1 MSHKQPIVRSNPF
14 LRQLNEAH
22 HYETFRHSSSDSDS
36 DNENNENNENN
47 TNINT
52 NTNTNNNNTNNDT
65 NNDNDDDDIIIHL
78 INKRKNNKTSQTLN
92 YNYKKE
98 NAKIFIR
105 VWFITLIIVFI
116 MIMLIYGII
125 DLYRSNEIIY
135 GQIGFYTFQIYYI
148 IHVGWYAIFLIIHI
162 FLILT
167 QLCYSMTT
175 TNYINHIILNYSH
188 IRYTI
193 IVKTLFAISIIII
206 LYMNY
211 IDFDTHTISNNDDVT
226 NVTNASRIPLYYNFI
241 YIETILS
248 FLLMLCIDDICL
260 INTLKNI
267 HNTML

>member
-1 MSHKQPIVRSNPF
+1 MSHKQPIVISNTF

-22 HYETFRHSSSDSDS
+22 HYETFRHSSSDSD
-36 DNENNENNENN
+36 NENNETIINTNNN
-47 TNINT
+47 TNI
-52 NTNTNNNNTNNDT
+52 NNDT
-65 NNDNDDDDIIIHL
+65 NNDNDNENDNDDDDDDIIIHL
-78 INKRKNNKTSQTLN
+78 INKRKRNNTSQTIN
-92 YNYKKE
+92 NNYKKE
-98 NAKIFIR
+98 NDKIFTR
-105 VWFITLIIVFI
+105 VWVVTITTVFI
-116 MIMLIYGII
+116 MALLIYGII
-125 DLYRSNEIIY
+125 DLYRANEIIY
-135 GQIGFYTFQIYYI
+135 GRFGFYAFQIYYI
-148 IHVGWYAIFLIIHI
+148 IHISWYTIFLIIHI

-248 FLLMLCIDDICL
+248 FLLILCIDDICL
-260 INTLKNI
+260 INILNNI
-267 HNTML
+267 HNVML